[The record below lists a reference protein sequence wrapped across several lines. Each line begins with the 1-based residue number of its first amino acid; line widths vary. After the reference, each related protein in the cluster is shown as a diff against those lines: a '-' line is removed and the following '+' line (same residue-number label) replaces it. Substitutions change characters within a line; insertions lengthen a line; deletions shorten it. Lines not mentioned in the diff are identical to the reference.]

1 MSSQAPD
8 TTRSRGRGRG
18 RGGRGRSGREGRW
31 NSQGRGSLNKTTPVY
46 GKYKGNCVELSGYVF
61 DCSDLRQADKYVTNI
76 KRIAEYVGAE
86 YKQGGD
92 IRSTIENEVQLIIP
106 VPVEPAAADPA
117 AGLTTSQKHNKIH

>member
-1 MSSQAPD
+1 M
-8 TTRSRGRGRG
+8 
-18 RGGRGRSGREGRW
+18 
-31 NSQGRGSLNKTTPVY
+31 
-46 GKYKGNCVELSGYVF
+46 F

-76 KRIAEYVGAE
+76 KRIAKYVGAE

-117 AGLTTSQKHNKIH
+117 AGLTTSQELIFKGQIGEYIKREAMLVENMQKS